1 MQNKIAYVNIVKII
15 NESSVGVQEQERLN
29 KVKEIL
35 VAAELT
41 AQQIYTTMSEE
52 DIQKNRAI
60 DIANINQSWQIEQQ
74 NARSVSLKTIVDE
87 VERYRQSKSLDMI
100 LSCEF
105 VVSADPVFDVSA
117 EIIERLKEVS
127 IEYGEMPGFTV
138 NSNLAEDKISDVV
151 SSEHHE

>member
-1 MQNKIAYVNIVKII
+1 MQKKIAYVNIVKII

-87 VERYRQSKSLDMI
+87 VERTAK
-100 LSCEF
+100 
-105 VVSADPVFDVSA
+105 
-117 EIIERLKEVS
+117 
-127 IEYGEMPGFTV
+127 
-138 NSNLAEDKISDVV
+138 
-151 SSEHHE
+151 

>member
-1 MQNKIAYVNIVKII
+1 MQKKIAYVNIVKII

-29 KVKEIL
+29 KVKEML

-87 VERYRQSKSLDMI
+87 VERYRQSKNLDMI

-127 IEYGEMPGFTV
+127 VEYGEMPGFTV